1 MTGRKLWVIVLAI
14 WLLLYGLLAITN
26 FRFEAQNLIM
36 GILAIAAAVLLVLD
50 R

>member
-1 MTGRKLWVIVLAI
+1 MSRKIWVIVLAI

-26 FRFEAQNLIM
+26 FRFELQGFVM
-36 GILAIAAAVLLVLD
+36 GVLAIVAAVFLFLD